1 MKNKQNKLPRKKI
14 EYVYG
19 LYSSGQFQFAVD
31 NIKTL
36 NKKYPNEPLLFNLI
50 GACYKEL
57 GQLPGAAKM
66 FGVAVSLNPN
76 YAEAHF
82 NLGCIYQDLKQNEN
96 AIESYKNAVKIN
108 RSYADA
114 YNNLGNILREIG
126 DHEAAIE
133 SLEWAVACKYDFAEA
148 HNNLGK
154 ALYDFGKIVE
164 SIESFKVAISL
175 KKNYPRALY
184 NLALSYY
191 DIGNENLHLQMLK
204 KALDLK
210 PYWSEAHLTLSRI
223 KKYKKNDPQISKIR
237 DSVSNS
243 QLNEKDL
250 INFNFVLAKFYE
262 DIKDYENQ
270 FKHLN
275 EANKLRKIESGYFID
290 KDIILF
296 SRIKDTFKETPN
308 ILDNKFI
315 KSSDIRPI
323 FILGMPRSGTSLV
336 HQIIS
341 SHPLVYG
348 AGELNKIYKFA
359 MPFVQDKE
367 NTSLSEKNLLLFRTQ
382 YLEYLASLGSSEK
395 VIVDKMPINFR
406 FVGFIIAAFPDA
418 KIIHMERDS
427 MATCW
432 SIYKYFFPGNHY
444 SYDQDDIAMYYGLY
458 ENLMNFWSNK
468 FPNKIYDFNYESL
481 TSNQEEETRNI
492 LKYCDLDW
500 DDNCLNFYN
509 NITAMKTTS
518 AMQVKKKM
526 YKGSSDVWRIYES
539 YLQPLIKGLNYN
551 KV

>member
-133 SLEWAVACKYDFAEA
+133 SLEWAVTCKYDFAEA

-154 ALYDFGKIVE
+154 ALYDFGKIEE

-184 NLALSYY
+184 NLSLSYY
-191 DIGNENLHLQMLK
+191 DIGNEILHLQMLK

-237 DSVSNS
+237 DSVSSS

-290 KDIILF
+290 KDISLF

-418 KIIHMERDS
+418 KIIHMERDP

-526 YKGSSDVWRIYES
+526 YKGSSDVWRIYKS

>member
-1 MKNKQNKLPRKKI
+1 MKNKQNKLARKKI

-19 LYSSGQFQFAVD
+19 LYSSGQFQLAVD

-133 SLEWAVACKYDFAEA
+133 SLEWAVTCKYDFAEA

-154 ALYDFGKIVE
+154 ALYDFGKIEE

-184 NLALSYY
+184 NLSLSYY
-191 DIGNENLHLQMLK
+191 DIGNEILHLQMLK

-237 DSVSNS
+237 DSVSSS

-290 KDIILF
+290 KDISLF

-418 KIIHMERDS
+418 KIIHMERDP

-526 YKGSSDVWRIYES
+526 YKGSSDVWRIYKS